1 MGEFYLVTTPEMARL
16 VTPFR
21 VPAQGPLVRE
31 AYNKKCSAS
40 ILDRPVREM
49 RDGLHALGWPLPT
62 RFEARELKSESVQG
76 CFVTL
81 RNQGGCRSFFD
92 DGRASHEFPQRQVGA
107 LEHG

>member
-1 MGEFYLVTTPEMARL
+1 MGEFNLVTTPEMARL

-40 ILDRPVREM
+40 ILDRPAVGM
-49 RDGLHALGWPLPT
+49 RDALHAMGWSLPT
-62 RFEARELKSESVQG
+62 RSGARELESESAQG

-81 RNQGGCRSFFD
+81 RNQSGCRSFFD